1 MKRAQRLKM
10 VQNVVEDL
18 ERRRAEQL
26 ALTREARQR
35 DASSASPS
43 SRPTRPTM
51 PAQFASRARDGIGA
65 AGLRDFQ
72 TFLARLAEAVRQQSQ
87 AVFRARAERD
97 AERQIWQSAAQRAEA
112 LGRIVKRWQTEEQRT
127 FDRFEQHESDERS
140 QRIHNG
146 GLHARG
152 AQ

>member
-26 ALTREARQR
+26 ALTEKRVNESEQRLTELEAYQ
-35 DASSASPS
+35 ANY
-43 SRPTRPTM
+43 SR
-51 PAQFASRARDGIGA
+51 QFASRARDGIGA

-72 TFLARLAEAVRQQSQ
+72 TFLARLAEAVRQQAQ
-87 AVFRARAERD
+87 AVFRVRAERD
-97 AERQIWQSAAQRAEA
+97 AERLIWQSAAQRAEA